1 MYISFAKCF
10 DSKYIENPLFLFFS
24 LKFLNLLLTWFLF
37 LQSIRNNADLSEAQ
51 SRLVDL
57 YISEFVRNG
66 AAMKESQ
73 KQELSIA
80 IKKVTEEQKKYK

>member
-1 MYISFAKCF
+1 M
-10 DSKYIENPLFLFFS
+10 
-24 LKFLNLLLTWFLF
+24 
-37 LQSIRNNADLSEAQ
+37 QSIRNNADLSEAQ